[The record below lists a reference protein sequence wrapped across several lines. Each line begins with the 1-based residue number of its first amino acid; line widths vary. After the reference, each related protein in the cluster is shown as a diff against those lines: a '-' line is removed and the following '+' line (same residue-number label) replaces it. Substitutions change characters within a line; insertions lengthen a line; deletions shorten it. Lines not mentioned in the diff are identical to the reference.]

1 MKKIINKWCEYFIKT
16 PSNIEIF
23 ITKNV
28 LYTNTFTKKDNLHNM
43 ITLLNTYHF
52 YITLHY

>member
-16 PSNIEIF
+16 PPNIEIF

-28 LYTNTFTKKDNLHNM
+28 LYTNTFTKKDNL
-43 ITLLNTYHF
+43 I
-52 YITLHY
+52 I

>member
-16 PSNIEIF
+16 PSIIEIF